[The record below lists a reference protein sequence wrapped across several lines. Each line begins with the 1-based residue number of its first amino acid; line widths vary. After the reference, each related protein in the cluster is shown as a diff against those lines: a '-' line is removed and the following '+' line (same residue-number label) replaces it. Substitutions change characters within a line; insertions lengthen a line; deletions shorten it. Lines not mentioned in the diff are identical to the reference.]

1 MRTSDIAPSGSAA
14 APALDADVPI
24 APAAGAASKGALGRV
39 ALSSFLGNF
48 IEWFDYAT
56 YTYFAITIG
65 AVFFPESGVNSTL
78 MAFAVFAL
86 SFIFRPL
93 GAVFWGNMGDKKG
106 RKWSLSI
113 SIFLMSG
120 AAFLI
125 GCLPSFAAIGI
136 ASPVLL
142 LVLRSVQG
150 FSAAGEYSGAA
161 VFLAEYAPAD
171 KRGRYCSLVPASTAT
186 GLFVGSTVALVLK
199 NVLPE
204 AALIEWGWRIPF
216 LMAGPLGYIAH
227 FIRTR
232 LEDSP
237 AFHEMEHE
245 KKEVDRPSR
254 LVFKKYRRRL
264 LSSIA
269 ATMVNSVGFYLVLT
283 YLPTY
288 LTSYTTMGASEAQ
301 LATDI
306 ALVTYIFIIFGAGR
320 LSDRVGR
327 RRMLLGACATFI
339 VLSIPCFL
347 MLGTASLPIVIVAEL
362 IMCVTLSLNDANIAC
377 YQAEMFPTEVRYTG
391 AALGSNIAYVVFGG
405 TASFVATALI
415 DATGNGLMPAF
426 YMMAISAVAGVILFF
441 TAHDYN
447 GIPLDEIR

>member
-1 MRTSDIAPSGSAA
+1 MRTSDIGPSGPAA
-14 APALDADVPI
+14 ASALDADVPF
-24 APAAGAASKGALGRV
+24 ASTAGASSKGALGRV

-78 MAFAVFAL
+78 MAFAIFAL

-136 ASPVLL
+136 ASPILL

-199 NVLPE
+199 SVLPE
-204 AALIEWGWRIPF
+204 VALVEWGWRIPF

-232 LEDSP
+232 LKDSP

-306 ALVTYIFIIFGAGR
+306 ALVTSSS
-320 LSDRVGR
+320 LSSAP
-327 RRMLLGACATFI
+327 GACQI
-339 VLSIPCFL
+339 
-347 MLGTASLPIVIVAEL
+347 GWGGG
-362 IMCVTLSLNDANIAC
+362 AC
-377 YQAEMFPTEVRYTG
+377 C
-391 AALGSNIAYVVFGG
+391 
-405 TASFVATALI
+405 
-415 DATGNGLMPAF
+415 
-426 YMMAISAVAGVILFF
+426 
-441 TAHDYN
+441 
-447 GIPLDEIR
+447 